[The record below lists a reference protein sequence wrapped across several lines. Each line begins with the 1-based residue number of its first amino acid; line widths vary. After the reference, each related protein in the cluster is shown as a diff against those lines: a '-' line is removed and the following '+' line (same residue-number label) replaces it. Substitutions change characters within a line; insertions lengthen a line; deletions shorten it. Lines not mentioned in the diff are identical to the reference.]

1 MDSRKFC
8 ASGWSFL
15 PIRRIDSTTSETS
28 IMKPLGTGSCVM
40 TDSSNGRPHPAL
52 YELKE
57 SLVLER
63 VY

>member
-52 YELKE
+52 YD
-57 SLVLER
+57 
-63 VY
+63 